1 MLQYT
6 QNRAAEQQS
15 LLMLWNLSY
24 SSRKTADTVVTLND
38 VLFQNSLLVWS
49 LQLHPG
55 LQNYSQH
62 CHSQSLHCRP
72 LAPRST
78 SNLFDLTTAVC
89 DMTVLPVESSLL
101 ACCVVSN
108 ANLACVWLCR
118 RLEAKRQI
126 SIYISCQ
133 FWSEAS
139 RHHLLQHRAKK
150 IQMWSNLRC
159 STFTVANNFQA
170 PY

>member
-24 SSRKTADTVVTLND
+24 SSRKTADNVVTLND

-55 LQNYSQH
+55 LQSYSQH

-72 LAPRST
+72 LASRST

-108 ANLACVWLCR
+108 ANLACVWLGR

-126 SIYISCQ
+126 SIYILSILVRSLQ
-133 FWSEAS
+133 TPFVAASGQRNPDVEQSEVL
-139 RHHLLQHRAKK
+139 HLHSSQ
-150 IQMWSNLRC
+150 
-159 STFTVANNFQA
+159 
-170 PY
+170 